1 MGHGARQIT
10 AHGGPSL
17 SDLRDV
23 GGVSNPSLGRQSF
36 ACRLAG
42 IEQLHQHADERL
54 VEQVAPAHVRL
65 AHALEGVGGVGVAEL
80 SAKKPPRWVE

>member
-1 MGHGARQIT
+1 MHGARQIT

-17 SDLRDV
+17 ATFETWAECRIP
-23 GGVSNPSLGRQSF
+23 VSGTSRLH
-36 ACRLAG
+36 ALAG

-65 AHALEGVGGVGVAEL
+65 AHALGGLGFVGGDLFTAL
-80 SAKKPPRWVE
+80 L